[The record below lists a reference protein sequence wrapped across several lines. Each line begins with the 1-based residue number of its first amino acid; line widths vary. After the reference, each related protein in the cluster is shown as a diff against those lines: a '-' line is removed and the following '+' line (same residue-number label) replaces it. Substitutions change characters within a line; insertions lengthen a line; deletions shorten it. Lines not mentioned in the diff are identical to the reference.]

1 MSTRRRPSRSD
12 LARAAIG
19 LAAVALVAAA
29 PAREAR
35 ADDASAYVVPTPMAS
50 ASAGVRVDRLTP
62 AGLSL
67 HVRDDRA
74 PAEGGV
80 TLSYAD
86 AAKRVRVVLRVAVAP
101 DAAGA
106 KAFVERALRGVSGAL
121 APSDADEVAFGDP
134 SDRLLI
140 AARGNVAYSVEVLE
154 GSLASARAIAS
165 NVRRAFVS
173 GAPTFPRATV
183 SLPPT
188 VERSAPIAIA
198 VPPGAHYRLA
208 ATGAYV
214 AKGESGPVLRP
225 FAKGPVSVTAI
236 VSDELGRV
244 TEVTA
249 TSLAR

>member
-1 MSTRRRPSRSD
+1 MSEPVLEYRDVTADYGGEPILRSVS
-12 LARAAIG
+12 LAFGEAEFVG
-19 LAAVALVAAA
+19 LVGPNGSGKSTLLKAAVGLI
-29 PAREAR
+29 PAHSGEVKLFGQPLSRFNEWR
-35 ADDASAYVVPTPMAS
+35 RVGYVPQHQ
-50 ASAGVRVDRLTP
+50 
-62 AGLSL
+62 SL
-67 HVRDDRA
+67 FPHRTV
-74 PAEGGV
+74 
-80 TLSYAD
+80 
-86 AAKRVRVVLRVAVAP
+86 
-101 DAAGA
+101 
-106 KAFVERALRGVSGAL
+106 
-121 APSDADEVAFGDP
+121 
-134 SDRLLI
+134 
-140 AARGNVAYSVEVLE
+140 RGNVAYSVEVLE